1 MTVIFGLPKSTEISK
16 QLPKK
21 AIYAKFNMNTAAK
34 EKFDADIS
42 KISIVAEISPNT
54 INISKGEKV
63 SAVYVLL
70 VTLKKKSYDE
80 KNLVLL
86 SKLIEQNM
94 LFVLEFENER
104 RTAIY
109 RSKLLQS
116 EWVPSEELT
125 VNLKGLNLDVV
136 WENLI
141 KEVGKI
147 TLSDG
152 NTLDEQIAENEQQ
165 EKLQKEIERL
175 EKAARRENQPNKK
188 YELVQKIKK
197 LRMRNAELT
206 IK

>member
-54 INISKGEKV
+54 INIAKGENV

-70 VTLKKKSYDE
+70 VSLKNKNYNE

-125 VNLKGLNLDVV
+125 VSLKGLNLDAV

-141 KEVGKI
+141 KEVGEI

-152 NTLDEQIAENEQQ
+152 NTLDEQIAVNEQQ

-175 EKAARRENQPNKK
+175 EKAARRESQPNKK
-188 YELVQKIKK
+188 LELHKQIQKMKERIS
-197 LRMRNAELT
+197 
-206 IK
+206 I

>member
-1 MTVIFGLPKSTEISK
+1 MLGLPKSTEISK

-34 EKFDADIS
+34 EKFDSDIS

-70 VTLKKKSYDE
+70 VTLKNKNYNE

-94 LFVLEFENER
+94 LFVLEFEKER
-104 RTAIY
+104 RAAIY

-116 EWVPSEELT
+116 EWVMSEELT
-125 VNLKGLNLDVV
+125 VSLKGLNLDVV

-141 KEVGKI
+141 KEVGEI

-152 NTLDEQIAENEQQ
+152 NTLDGQIAENEQK
-165 EKLQKEIERL
+165 EKLQKEIARL
-175 EKAARRENQPNKK
+175 EKQARAEKQPNKK
-188 YELVQKIKK
+188 FELVQKINK
-197 LRMRNAELT
+197 LKGL
-206 IK
+206 

>member
-54 INISKGEKV
+54 INIAKGENV

-70 VTLKKKSYDE
+70 VSLKNKNYNE

-116 EWVPSEELT
+116 EWVSSEELT
-125 VNLKGLNLDVV
+125 VSLKGLNLDAV

-141 KEVGKI
+141 KEVGEI

-152 NTLDEQIAENEQQ
+152 NTLDEQIAVNEQK

-175 EKAARRENQPNKK
+175 EKAARRESQPNKK
-188 YELVQKIKK
+188 LEIVQRINRLKGILNEKS
-197 LRMRNAELT
+197 
-206 IK
+206 